1 VSELLTPSYQETS
14 LIAMLRYFDCCLR
27 DEEDDGSYSIVI
39 KIDSRGDDPNRWTV
53 HLGLGGFEAEG
64 DGITF
69 ALAWD
74 ALMACCDE
82 QFADNYAAAKRN
94 DVDISKPTLMV
105 DNLHDWREKAK
116 DLTPQEVEIVM
127 NLRRRGATPDPYVIF
142 LDVNAEDNPGAWSV
156 DERKRTIGDADTLG
170 AAWDERF

>member
-1 VSELLTPSYQETS
+1 MRRRIYSEPEPPSPPFVRLQSVPLPRSRLPYLAISSISQRKASASVS
-14 LIAMLRYFDCCLR
+14 
-27 DEEDDGSYSIVI
+27 
-39 KIDSRGDDPNRWTV
+39 K
-53 HLGLGGFEAEG
+53 

-82 QFADNYAAAKRN
+82 QSADNYAAAKRN
-94 DVDISKPTLMV
+94 DVDIPKPTLMV
-105 DNLHDWREKAK
+105 DNLRHWRETATA
-116 DLTPQEVEIVM
+116 LSPQEVEIVM
-127 NLRRRGATPDPYVIF
+127 NLRRRGATPDEYVIF